1 MIRYELKK
9 LLRGR
14 TAGLLAVL
22 LLLNVF
28 LVTRLQAPGEGWDFD
43 ANDIQ
48 TLYAATEG
56 LEPQE
61 AAARLELLE
70 EQLLDALW
78 RGGYDGQLITG
89 DLYADRALVGA
100 VAERVR
106 ETSGYSAYLE
116 NVLATQAHLLMLP
129 VYQTEGFDRRNLIV
143 SGEVYSRLQD
153 VKPQLCYTGMAETLP
168 GGRVTDAILLL
179 AALLVALTLFS
190 EERKHRT
197 LLLPLKRGRGPL
209 FAAKLAAG
217 GILLVIGVVL
227 LYGSNLL
234 TGLLRCGMT
243 PLSAPVQSVYGFR
256 QSPWHITVGEYYAL
270 FMLSKLIAAVCVF
283 GVLSL
288 ACNTMRTPVGAAGLA
303 ALLLFCT
310 ARSEAPDRPIQTACS
325 ALRLWDSERLFQ
337 TYYNLNLFGKP
348 VPDGLFT
355 LIVWMCTGAVCF
367 CCAALLWRYGSR
379 ITTERKPRLAMGGNK
394 KVGTLFSYEARKLL
408 VMERAGLILLAF
420 LLLQVWTYH
429 DFSERLPP
437 EAYLY
442 LDYVSRLEGPP
453 NAEKDALLS
462 QRQANYDEAFSKL
475 AALSENV
482 ASGEISP
489 ESYQIQADFLQQ
501 ELYGENLFHKVQ
513 AQYEQA
519 KQSGGDFVSLLG
531 WERLFGKRGIRDWL
545 ELGAKLGLC
554 LSLGL
559 AACNSVEAE
568 TGMEQLLAVSVRRR
582 RAQRYKRLLAA
593 LYAAASCAICVIP
606 HVLAVRS
613 VYGLDDLT
621 SPAASVPLLGIRFGT
636 VSFALAIYVCAA
648 LAAAILAALLIL
660 RLSQKLKRTAPA
672 VIAATTAFSMPF
684 AVLLLLSD

>member
-14 TAGLLAVL
+14 TAGLLAAL

-43 ANDIQ
+43 ARDIQ

-61 AAARLELLE
+61 AATRLGLLE

-78 RGGYDGQLITG
+78 RGDYDGQLITG

-100 VAERVR
+100 VAGRVR
-106 ETSGYSAYLE
+106 ETVGYSAYLE
-116 NVLATQAHLLMLP
+116 NVLATQKHLLTLP
-129 VYQTEGFDRRNLIV
+129 VYQAEGFDRQNLIV

-168 GGRVTDAILLL
+168 GGRITDVILLL
-179 AALLVALTLFS
+179 VALLIALTLFS

-197 LLLPLKRGRGPL
+197 FLLPLKRGRGSL
-209 FAAKLAAG
+209 YLSKLAAG
-217 GILLVIGVVL
+217 GVLLALGVVL

-234 TGLLRCGMT
+234 IGLLRCGMT
-243 PLSAPVQSVYGFR
+243 PLSAPIQSICGFQ
-256 QSPWHITVGEYYAL
+256 QSPWHITVGTYYLL
-270 FMLSKLIAAVCVF
+270 FLLAKLIAASSVF
-283 GVLSL
+283 GVLTL
-288 ACNTMRTPVGAAGLA
+288 ACNALRTSVGAAGLA
-303 ALLLFCT
+303 ALLLLCA
-310 ARSEAPDRPIQTACS
+310 ARPEAADKPIQTACS
-325 ALRLWDSERLFQ
+325 LLRLWNTERLFQ

-355 LIVWMCTGAVCF
+355 LAVWVCF
-367 CCAALLWRYGSR
+367 GAFCMVCAALLWRLRSP
-379 ITTERKPRLAMGGNK
+379 ITTESKLRFFLRRNKRPR
-394 KVGTLFSYEARKLL
+394 TLFSYEARKLL

-420 LLLQVWTYH
+420 LLLQIWTCH
-429 DFSERLPP
+429 SFLERLSP

-442 LDYVSRLEGPP
+442 LDYVSRLEGLP
-453 NAEKDALLS
+453 NEEKDTLLA
-462 QRQANYDEAFSKL
+462 QRQANYDEVYSQL
-475 AALSENV
+475 AALGEAM
-482 ASGEISP
+482 ASGEITP
-489 ESYQIQADFLQQ
+489 ESYQIQAGFLQQ
-501 ELYGENLFHKVQ
+501 ELYGEDLFHKVQ
-513 AQYEQA
+513 AQYEEA
-519 KQSGGDFVSLLG
+519 KLQGGDFVSLLG
-531 WERLFGKRGIRDWL
+531 WERLFGRRGVHDWL

-559 AACNSVEAE
+559 AACNAVETE
-568 TGMEQLLAVSVRRR
+568 TGMEQLLGVSVRKR
-582 RAQRYKRLLAA
+582 RAQRDKRILASI
-593 LYAAASCAICVIP
+593 YATASCAICVIP

-613 VYGLDDLT
+613 VYGLDGLT

-648 LAAAILAALLIL
+648 LAVALLAAGLILLIS
-660 RLSQKLKRTAPA
+660 RKLKRTTPA
-672 VIAATTAFSMPF
+672 IIVSATATSFPF
-684 AVLLLLSD
+684 VVCALLT

>member
-9 LLRGR
+9 LLCGR
-14 TAGLLAVL
+14 TAVLLAAL

-28 LVTRLQAPGEGWDFD
+28 LVARLQAPGEGWGFD
-43 ANDIQ
+43 ANNIQ
-48 TLYAATEG
+48 TLYAATER

-61 AAARLELLE
+61 AATRLELLE

-78 RGGYDGQLITG
+78 SNDYDGQLVTG
-89 DLYADRALVGA
+89 DLYADRALVGT

-106 ETSGYSAYLE
+106 ETAGYSAYLE
-116 NVLATQAHLLMLP
+116 NVLATQKYLLTLP
-129 VYQTEGFDRRNLIV
+129 IYQEEGFDRQNLIV

-168 GGRVTDAILLL
+168 GGRITDVILLL
-179 AALLVALTLFS
+179 VALLIALTLFS

-197 LLLPLKRGRGPL
+197 LLLPLTRGRGPL
-209 FAAKLAAG
+209 YLSKLAAG
-217 GILLVIGVVL
+217 GILLVFGVAL

-234 TGLLRCGMT
+234 IGLLRCGMT
-243 PLSAPVQSVYGFR
+243 PLSAPIQSIYGFQ
-256 QSPWHITVGEYYAL
+256 QSPWHITVGTYYLL
-270 FMLSKLIAAVCVF
+270 FLLAKLIAVWFLF
-283 GVLSL
+283 GVLTL
-288 ACNTMRTPVGAAGLA
+288 ACNTMRTSVGAAGLA

-310 ARSEAPDRPIQTACS
+310 ARPEAAERPIQTACS

-337 TYYNLNLFGKP
+337 TYYNLNLSGKP
-348 VPDGLFT
+348 VPDGVFT
-355 LIVWMCTGAVCF
+355 MAVWACVGVF
-367 CCAALLWRYGSR
+367 CMVCAALLWRFR
-379 ITTERKPRLAMGGNK
+379 CPITTERKLRFFLRRK
-394 KVGTLFSYEARKLL
+394 KKPGTPFSYEARKLL

-420 LLLQVWTYH
+420 LLLQIWTCH
-429 DFSERLPP
+429 SFSERLSP

-453 NAEKDALLS
+453 NAEKDALLAE
-462 QRQANYDEAFSKL
+462 RQANYDAVYSQLEEL
-475 AALSENV
+475 ADAV
-482 ASGEISP
+482 ASGEITE
-489 ESYQIQADFLQQ
+489 ESYQIQIGILQQ
-501 ELYGENLFHKVQ
+501 ELYGEELFHKVQ

-531 WERLFGKRGIRDWL
+531 WERLFGRRGVRDWL

-559 AACNSVEAE
+559 AACNAVETE
-568 TGMEQLLAVSVRRR
+568 TGMEQLLAISVRRR

-593 LYAAASCAICVIP
+593 LYAAVSRAICVIP

-613 VYGLDDLT
+613 VYSLDGLA

-636 VSFALAIYVCAA
+636 VGFAIFLYALAA
-648 LAAAILAALLIL
+648 LAAALLAAGLILLI
-660 RLSQKLKRTAPA
+660 SKKLKRTAA
-672 VIAATTAFSMPF
+672 AIIASAAATSFPF
-684 AVLLLLSD
+684 IVCLLLA

>member
-9 LLRGR
+9 LLCGR
-14 TAGLLAVL
+14 TAVLLAIL

-28 LVTRLQAPGEGWDFD
+28 LVARLQVPGEGWDFD

-48 TLYAATEG
+48 TLYAATAG

-78 RGGYDGQLITG
+78 SNDYDGQLITG

-100 VAERVR
+100 VVERVG
-106 ETSGYSAYLE
+106 ETADYSAYLE
-116 NVLATQAHLLMLP
+116 NVLATQAHLLTLP
-129 VYQTEGFDRRNLIV
+129 VYQAEGFDRQNLIV
-143 SGEVYSRLQD
+143 SGAVYSRLLD
-153 VKPQLCYTGMAETLP
+153 VRPQLCYTGMAETLP
-168 GGRVTDAILLL
+168 GGRITDVLLLL
-179 AALLVALTLFS
+179 AALLIALTLFS

-197 LLLPLKRGRGPL
+197 LLLPLKQGRGPL

-217 GILLVIGVVL
+217 GILLVMGVGL

-234 TGLLRCGMT
+234 IGLLRCGMT
-243 PLSAPVQSVYGFR
+243 PLSAPVQSIYGFQ
-256 QSPWHITVGEYYAL
+256 QSPWHITVGEYYGL
-270 FMLSKLIAAVCVF
+270 FLLSKLIAAGSVF

-288 ACNTMRTPVGAAGLA
+288 ACNSMRTPVGAAGLA
-303 ALLLFCT
+303 SLLLFAA
-310 ARSEAPDRPIQTACS
+310 ARPEAADRPLQTACS
-325 ALRLWDSERLFQ
+325 LLRLWDSERLFQ

-348 VPDGLFT
+348 VPDEVFT
-355 LIVWMCTGAVCF
+355 IAVWACIGAF
-367 CCAALLWRYGSR
+367 CMVCAALLWRFRSP
-379 ITTERKPRLAMGGNK
+379 ITTERKLRFFPHRKQSPGAL
-394 KVGTLFSYEARKLL
+394 LSYEARKLL

-429 DFSERLPP
+429 DFSERLSP

-442 LDYVSRLEGPP
+442 LDYVFRLEGPP
-453 NAEKDALLS
+453 NAEKDALLA
-462 QRQANYDEAFSKL
+462 QREANYAEVYSQL
-475 AALSENV
+475 AELGNAV
-482 ASGEISP
+482 ASGEITP
-489 ESYQIQADFLQQ
+489 ESFQLQASFLQQ
-501 ELYGENLFHKVQ
+501 ELFGEELFHKVQ

-519 KQSGGDFVSLLG
+519 KQGGGDFVSLLG
-531 WERLFGKRGIRDWL
+531 WERLFGRRGVRDWL

-559 AACNSVEAE
+559 AACNAVETE
-568 TGMEQLLAVSVRRR
+568 TGMEQLLAISVRRR

-613 VYGLDDLT
+613 VYSLDGLT
-621 SPAASVPLLGIRFGT
+621 SPATSVPLLGIRFGT
-636 VSFALAIYVCAA
+636 VSLALGIYVCAA
-648 LAAAILAALLIL
+648 LAAAILAAGLILLI
-660 RLSQKLKRTAPA
+660 SKKLKRTAPA
-672 VIAATTAFSMPF
+672 VIASAAVTSFPF
-684 AVLLLLSD
+684 IVCLLLV

>member
-43 ANDIQ
+43 ASDIQ
-48 TLYAATEG
+48 TLYAAAEG

-168 GGRVTDAILLL
+168 GGRVTDVILLL
-179 AALLVALTLFS
+179 VALLVALTLFS

-209 FAAKLAAG
+209 FASKLAAG

-243 PLSAPVQSVYGFR
+243 PLSTPIQSVYGFQ
-256 QSPWHITVGEYYAL
+256 QSPWHITVGEYYTL
-270 FMLSKLIAAVCVF
+270 FMLSKLISAVCVF

-303 ALLLFCT
+303 ALLLFCA
-310 ARSEAPDRPIQTACS
+310 ARPEAPDRPIQTACS
-325 ALRLWDSERLFQ
+325 ALRLWDSERMFQ

-355 LIVWMCTGAVCF
+355 LIVWTCTGAVCF
-367 CCAALLWRYGSR
+367 CCAALLWRSR
-379 ITTERKPRLAMGGNK
+379 SPIANKRQLRLDLLRKKNAR
-394 KVGTLFSYEARKLL
+394 TLFSYEVHKLL
-408 VMERAGLILLAF
+408 VMERAGSILLAF
-420 LLLQVWTYH
+420 LLLQVWTYR
-429 DFSERLPP
+429 DFSERLSP

-453 NAEKDALLS
+453 NAEKEALLA
-462 QRQANYDEAFSKL
+462 QRQANY
-475 AALSENV
+475 
-482 ASGEISP
+482 GEIYSQLTELGSAVDCGKITP

-501 ELYGENLFHKVQ
+501 ELYGEELFHKVL
-513 AQYEQA
+513 AQYEQV
-519 KQSGGDFVSLLG
+519 KQDGSDFVSLLG
-531 WERLFGKRGIRDWL
+531 WERLFGRRGIRDWL

-559 AACNSVEAE
+559 AACNAIE
-568 TGMEQLLAVSVRRR
+568 TETDMEQLLAVSIRKR
-582 RAQRYKRLLAA
+582 RAQRYKCLLAA

-606 HVLAVRS
+606 HVLVIRR
-613 VYGLDDLT
+613 VYGLDGLT

-636 VSFALAIYVCAA
+636 VGVALSLYACAV
-648 LAAAILAALLIL
+648 LAASLLAALFIL
-660 RLSQKLKRTAPA
+660 LLSYKLKRATPA
-672 VIAATTAFSMPF
+672 VIASIASFSMPF
-684 AVLLLLSD
+684 IVAILLS

>member
-9 LLRGR
+9 LLCGR
-14 TAGLLAVL
+14 TAFLLAAL
-22 LLLNVF
+22 FALNVF
-28 LVTRLQAPGEGWDFD
+28 LVARLQAPGAGWDFD

-56 LEPQE
+56 MEPQE

-78 RGGYDGQLITG
+78 SNDYDGPLITG

-106 ETSGYSAYLE
+106 ETADYSDYLD
-116 NVLATQAHLLMLP
+116 NVLATQEHLLTLP
-129 VYQTEGFDRRNLIV
+129 VYQAEGFERQNLIV
-143 SGEVYSRLQD
+143 SGEAYRRLLD

-168 GGRVTDAILLL
+168 GGRVTDVLLLL
-179 AALLVALTLFS
+179 AALLIALTLFS

-197 LLLPLKRGRGPL
+197 LLLPLKQGRGPL
-209 FAAKLAAG
+209 FMAKLAAG
-217 GILLVIGVVL
+217 GILLVMGVAL

-234 TGLLRCGMT
+234 IGVLRCGMT
-243 PLSAPVQSVYGFR
+243 PLSAPVQSIYGFQ
-256 QSPWHITVGEYYAL
+256 QSPWHITVGEYYGL
-270 FMLSKLIAAVCVF
+270 FLLSKLIAAGCVF

-288 ACNTMRTPVGAAGLA
+288 ACNTMRTPVGAAGLS
-303 ALLLFCT
+303 ALLLLF
-310 ARSEAPDRPIQTACS
+310 AAQSGYSEKPIFQACGL
-325 ALRLWDSERLFQ
+325 LRLADTERLFQ
-337 TYYNLNLFGKP
+337 TYYNLNLFGTP

-355 LIVWMCTGAVCF
+355 LGLWVLVGAACML
-367 CCAALLWRYGSR
+367 CAALLWRIRSP
-379 ITTERKPRLAMGGNK
+379 IMTERKLRFFLCRKKKPR
-394 KVGTLFSYEARKLL
+394 TLFSYEARKLL

-420 LLLQVWTYH
+420 LLLQVWTYR
-429 DFSERLPP
+429 DFSERLSP

-442 LDYVSRLEGPP
+442 LDYVSRLDGPP
-453 NAEKDALLS
+453 NAEKDALLAE
-462 QRQANYDEAFSKL
+462 RQANYDAVYSQLEEL
-475 AALSENV
+475 ADAV
-482 ASGEISP
+482 ASGEITE
-489 ESYQIQADFLQQ
+489 ESYQIQIDFLQQ
-501 ELYGENLFHKVQ
+501 ELYGEELLHKVQ

-531 WERLFGKRGIRDWL
+531 WERLFGRRGVRDWL

-559 AACNSVEAE
+559 AACYAVEAE
-568 TGMEQLLAVSVRRR
+568 TGMEQLLAVFVRRR
-582 RAQRYKRLLAA
+582 RAQRYKRLLAS

-613 VYGLDDLT
+613 VYGLDGLT

-636 VSFALAIYVCAA
+636 AGFAISLYALAA
-648 LAAAILAALLIL
+648 LAAALLAAGLILLI
-660 RLSQKLKRTAPA
+660 SKKLKRTTPA
-672 VIAATTAFSMPF
+672 IIASAAATSFPLIVCA
-684 AVLLLLSD
+684 LLA